1 MGFPDCREDPW
12 PLPIGILS
20 DRLAEQSYA
29 PAEGLDFVPD
39 RYRMLQWLSTAHVQ
53 RDDCRSALPFARRA
67 QAVEDAVLP
76 EFWRARSSSLFPA
89 AVLC

>member
-1 MGFPDCREDPW
+1 MAAEEFVPKESLRLVEQW
-12 PLPIGILS
+12 MS
-20 DRLAEQSYA
+20 LAEESYA

-39 RYRMLQWLSTAHVQ
+39 RYRILQWLSTAHVQ

-76 EFWRARSSSLFPA
+76 EFWRARSSALFPV